1 MKLVT
6 LLAASL
12 LLATAAAQAGSQ
24 KDCSPSDLL
33 PDIKVP
39 QGLTAAVG
47 AIMPTTTAAPGT
59 PPAVGAAPAAAA
71 PAASGKGVAPQQ
83 RISELEDIVRK
94 QNQLIDLQNKR
105 ISELE
110 SRR

>member
-6 LLAASL
+6 LLASSL
-12 LLATAAAQAGSQ
+12 LLATSLAQAGTAR
-24 KDCSPSDLL
+24 DCTPSDLL
-33 PDIKVP
+33 PDIKMP
-39 QGLTAAVG
+39 QSLTAAVG
-47 AIMPTTTAAPGT
+47 AILPAAAPSANT
-59 PPAVGAAPAAAA
+59 PPAAGAAPAA
-71 PAASGKGVAPQQ
+71 AASGKGVAPQQ